1 MKTALSL
8 PSSMKKQML
17 SWVWQG
23 VCTPLIVMLPSLKV
37 SPCCGVL
44 VTPSQSLPPIISS
57 CEIPSSSS

>member
-23 VCTPLIVMLPSLKV
+23 VCTPLIEMLPSLKV

-57 CEIPSSSS
+57 